1 MKRFILALA
10 ISSVFGTLACAGTYS
25 GKEMK
30 QTTAPPCPEWYADNE
45 WNVSLWG
52 TYAFTD
58 TEYAPNPDLFDIVQS
73 ASEGHP
79 VYGTVD
85 HYVGDD
91 HAWGGGADI
100 KYFFH
105 RYFGIGIEGFALN
118 ARRGGFDLESDGDTV
133 FIHDRFTDHR
143 AIGEVLGT
151 FTLRYPVPCTRYAPY
166 VWAGGGAIFGG
177 GERDKIIF
185 DGFGGVGP
193 APVPLY
199 HTLHRDS
206 NTQAVGQF
214 GGGLEVRITPHIG
227 WLNDLSW
234 NVVDGTQNNFG
245 IFRSGINFAF

>member
-1 MKRFILALA
+1 MKRFILALT
-10 ISSVFGTLACAGTYS
+10 IFSVFGGLAYAGVL
-25 GKEMK
+25 GKR
-30 QTTAPPCPEWYADNE
+30 NE
-45 WNVSLWG
+45 
-52 TYAFTD
+52 TD
-58 TEYAPNPDLFDIVQS
+58 HAAALSRMVRGQRMERQPVGHLCFHQHGIRPNPDLFDIVQS

-143 AIGEVLGT
+143 AIGEVLRT
-151 FTLRYPVPCTRYAPY
+151 FTLRYPVPCTRFAPY

-177 GERDKIIF
+177 GEQDKIIF
-185 DGFGGVGP
+185 DGFGGIGP
-193 APVPLY
+193 A
-199 HTLHRDS
+199 R
-206 NTQAVGQF
+206 
-214 GGGLEVRITPHIG
+214 
-227 WLNDLSW
+227 
-234 NVVDGTQNNFG
+234 
-245 IFRSGINFAF
+245 FRSITRCTAIVRPRR